1 MVLIAGNVLLQLP
14 IGWLADRISRKNLL
28 CYLAFG
34 TVAGCVF
41 LVWLIEGSLLIWP
54 MLFVWGAVAFG
65 TYTVAMVELGDRF
78 SGTLLLAGN
87 SAFGLM
93 WGIGGILGPS
103 IAGTA
108 MDLLGPE
115 GLPITVGILFGML
128 GLFAVLMPLGQR
140 QQGPP

>member
-1 MVLIAGNVLLQLP
+1 
-14 IGWLADRISRKNLL
+14 
-28 CYLAFG
+28 
-34 TVAGCVF
+34 
-41 LVWLIEGSLLIWP
+41 

-128 GLFAVLMPLGQR
+128 GLFAALMPLGRR